1 MHAPLDIIF
10 LEDKNKTLEKNGA
23 KNLGILRRIVL
34 NILKFIQCYY
44 NKMSLKLIRFDIS
57 MDVETGLE
65 KVFKLLNTEQIKS
78 LLKENTWFIFSISHA
93 FILIKIK
100 KMFTIFLI

>member
-1 MHAPLDIIF
+1 M
-10 LEDKNKTLEKNGA
+10 
-23 KNLGILRRIVL
+23 GILRRIVL

-65 KVFKLLNTEQIKS
+65 KVFKILNTKQIKS
-78 LLKENTWFIFSISHA
+78 LLKENA
-93 FILIKIK
+93 
-100 KMFTIFLI
+100 